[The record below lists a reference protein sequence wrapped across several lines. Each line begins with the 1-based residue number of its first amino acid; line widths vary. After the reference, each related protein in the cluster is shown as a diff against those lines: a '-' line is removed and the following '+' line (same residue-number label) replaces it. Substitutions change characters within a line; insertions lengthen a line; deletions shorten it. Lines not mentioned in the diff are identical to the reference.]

1 MAVAKETRGPGLAL
15 RSWSPR
21 LGGSGWWAAPR
32 AGGGPLGGMDH
43 LGGVVA
49 SGYREGA
56 QDREE
61 ELEGGTAGTKGSKL
75 PPICSAPEPTKR
87 KVKKK
92 KKKKKTEGSGKGD
105 GKRNS

>member
-1 MAVAKETRGPGLAL
+1 MGCPTRRW
-15 RSWSPR
+15 RSP
-21 LGGSGWWAAPR
+21 
-32 AGGGPLGGMDH
+32 GGMDH
-43 LGGVVA
+43 LGGAVA

-56 QDREE
+56 DDGEE
-61 ELEGGTAGTKGSKL
+61 ELDGCSAGTKGSKL
-75 PPICSAPEPTKR
+75 PPICSAPEPSKR